1 MHESR
6 LDSIDPTWIIL
17 DPSGS
22 SLDPHGFGLELHIS
36 RLHLCQ
42 NKVDPHGF
50 NIIFG
55 ESGQDSQ
62 M

>member
-1 MHESR
+1 MWIYHNMHESR
-6 LDSIDPTWIIL
+6 LDSIDPAWIIL
-17 DPSGS
+17 DP
-22 SLDPHGFGLELHIS
+22 HGFRLELHIS

-42 NKVDPHGF
+42 NKVDQHGF

-55 ESGQDSQ
+55 ESGQDIQ